1 MAKAQKTKKIKAKRL
16 RAQPKGRNVTAPGNN
31 IRNWRLFRKIEL
43 QRDLAELTA
52 IHDPSGKG
60 FNRVTITRLENGEC
74 RYNEDHLF
82 ILGRA
87 LGCAPRDLIGTN
99 PFDAGD
105 IFAIYADLSDDD
117 RALAMRMVKSLK
129 P

>member
-1 MAKAQKTKKIKAKRL
+1 MAKAQKTRKIKAKR
-16 RAQPKGRNVTAPGNN
+16 RNVVAYGNN

-43 QRDLAELTA
+43 QRDLAELAA
-52 IHDPSGKG
+52 IHDPNGKG
-60 FNRVTITRLENGEC
+60 FSRVTITRLENGEC

-105 IFAIYADLSDDD
+105 IFAIYAGLSDED